1 MVPVSP
7 RRISHMTPFLLAFAL
22 VCRLS
27 SGQYSSGTGT
37 PEDPY
42 QIATAQD
49 LVELGNDPPDYDKH
63 FILSADIDLSEYA
76 FNGAVIA
83 SDTEPNT
90 PDFQGTGFSG
100 SFDGNGHRISN
111 LTITGESHLALFGRV
126 ESPGKV
132 SNLGVV
138 DVNVISSGGNIGG
151 LVGANSG
158 SVVNCYSSGIVTGAW
173 HVGGLVGR
181 GGGGS
186 ITMSYSTCVVI
197 GNARVGGLVG
207 HNEHNIATSYS
218 TGVVTGNDDV
228 GGLVGHNDGNIA
240 TSYSTGSVTGDR
252 VVGGLVGANV
262 FGGSITTSFSTGS
275 VTGEGDV
282 GGLVGIDDWGGRT
295 SSSFWDIET
304 SGHRTSGGG
313 TGLTTAEMQDIDT
326 FLSVGWDFTTPVWTI
341 DEGMDYPR
349 LSWDAETG

>member
-1 MVPVSP
+1 MTDDSILVMTGPWGWRTRTSVPVRP
-7 RRISHMTPFLLAFAL
+7 RLIPRMIPFLIAFAL

-27 SGQYSSGTGT
+27 YGQYSGGTGT

-42 QIATAQD
+42 QIARPQD
-49 LVELGNDPPDYDKH
+49 LVGLGDEPNDYDKH

-76 FNGAVIA
+76 FIGAVIA

-90 PDFQGTGFSG
+90 SDFQGTGFSG

-111 LTITGESHLALFGRV
+111 LTTTGESHPALFGRV

-138 DVNVISSGGNIGG
+138 NVNVISSGGNIGG
-151 LVGANSG
+151 LVGANYG
-158 SVVNCYSSGIVTGAW
+158 SVVNCYSSGVITGAW

-181 GGGGS
+181 SGGGS
-186 ITMSYSTCVVI
+186 IT
-197 GNARVGGLVG
+197 
-207 HNEHNIATSYS
+207 TSYS
-218 TGVVTGNDDV
+218 TGVVTGNDHV

-304 SGHRTSGGG
+304 SGHRTSAGG